1 MAIFNLRFFFISF
14 LILGLILL
22 VTWIYLRYVWFF
34 RDPPRQPEEV
44 GKVIISPADGKVVYV
59 KRFEGGE
66 VFSTKNGERIKLK
79 EISKFDLKG
88 GEGWLIGIYM
98 SPLDVHYNYSPIEG
112 KVRKVFHHR
121 AKVNLPMVD
130 LWEYFKLTYLRK
142 AVDLFDKRFHLENE
156 RMSFYLK
163 GEGIEVVVVEIADK
177 FVNKIEKFVKEGD
190 QIELGEKIS
199 FIRRGSQ
206 VDILIL
212 KKDVKIKVK
221 FGEQVYGG
229 KTVLAYY

>member
-14 LILGLILL
+14 LILVLIFL
-22 VTWIYLRYVWFF
+22 VAWIYLRYVWFF
-34 RDPPRQPEEV
+34 RDPSRQPEEV
-44 GKVIISPADGKVVYV
+44 GKVIISPADGKVVYI
-59 KRFEGGE
+59 KRIERGE

-79 EISKFDLKG
+79 EISKFEVK

-98 SPLDVHYNYSPIEG
+98 SPLDVHYNYSPIKGEV
-112 KVRKVFHHR
+112 KKIFHHQ

-142 AVDLFDKRFHLENE
+142 AVNLFDKRFHLENE
-156 RMSFYLK
+156 RMSFYLE
-163 GEGIEVVVVEIADK
+163 GDGIEVVVVEIADK
-177 FVNKIEKFVKEGD
+177 FVNKIEKFVEEGD
-190 QIELGEKIS
+190 EVELGEKIS

-212 KKDVKIKVK
+212 KSDVEIKVK

>member
-14 LILGLILL
+14 LILIISLGA
-22 VTWIYLRYVWFF
+22 WIYLRYVWFF
-34 RDPPRQPEEV
+34 RDPFRQPEEM

-59 KRFEGGE
+59 KRIEGGE
-66 VFSTKNGERIKLK
+66 VFSTKNGEKIKLR
-79 EISKFDLKG
+79 EISKFDLKK

-98 SPLDVHYNYSPIEG
+98 SPLDVHYNYSPVKGEVKKI
-112 KVRKVFHHR
+112 FHHQ

-142 AVDLFDKRFHLENE
+142 AVDLFDNRFHLENE
-156 RMSFYLK
+156 RMSFYLE
-163 GEGIEVVVVEIADK
+163 GDGIEVVVVEIADK
-177 FVNKIEKFVKEGD
+177 FVNKIEKFVEEGD
-190 QIELGEKIS
+190 KVELGEKIS

-206 VDILIL
+206 VDIVIL
-212 KKDVKIKVK
+212 KKDVEIKVK